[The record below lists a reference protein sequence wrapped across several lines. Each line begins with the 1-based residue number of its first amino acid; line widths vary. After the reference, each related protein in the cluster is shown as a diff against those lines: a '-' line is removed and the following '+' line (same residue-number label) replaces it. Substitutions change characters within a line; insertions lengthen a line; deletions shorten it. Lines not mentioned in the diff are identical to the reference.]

1 MEEKKMPHTVLLEN
15 KHLLRIT
22 QVTDVDTFDEGK
34 IVLFTEDDTM
44 VIEGFDL
51 HMQKLDVAGGELVI
65 DGEITG
71 MLYTGRDG
79 HSSHGKGF
87 FKKMF
92 K

>member
-1 MEEKKMPHTVLLEN
+1 MEEKKIPHTVLLEN
-15 KHLLRIT
+15 KRLLRIT
-22 QVTDVDTFDEGK
+22 QVTDVDAFDEGK

-65 DGEITG
+65 DGEITS

-79 HSSHGKGF
+79 SSSHGKGF